1 MSLMAL
7 MLVKAW
13 VIPLLYLDFEL
24 RKEYIIAN
32 LCVNRDNPI
41 TVCGGVCYLAKNV
54 ADAKKQE
61 ERRAEQTSM
70 AQFLYQ
76 VMDTRKPLFFKLPEH
91 FEVPAGITFDYSS
104 PFLAR
109 VVAEDIFHPPL
120 V

>member
-1 MSLMAL
+1 MSLLAL

-13 VIPLLYLDFEL
+13 VIPLVYLDFEL

-41 TVCGGVCYLAKNV
+41 TVCGGQCYLAKNV

-76 VMDTRKPLFFKLPEH
+76 VMDTRKPFAFSLPEH
-91 FEVPAGITFDYSS
+91 FEVPASIAYQYASL
-104 PFLAR
+104 FLPRLVSA
-109 VVAEDIFHPPL
+109 DIFHPPL